1 MARCGLRLGHPA
13 QLRSG
18 RTFDSVELKTDQRTP
33 DAGRLAIVR
42 CDFHAKSLAMLE
54 SAVGA
59 VGYVIRKLNQ
69 VRESG
74 DTSQSRFEAIEI
86 IEAVI
91 LALVAVATA
100 WSGYQA
106 AQWAGKRAENYAEAS
121 RLRVTAEGLATLA
134 GQERI
139 YDSDT
144 FNSWLAAKLDGKQK
158 AAEFFERRFRDE
170 YRPAFTAW
178 SRTDPFNNA
187 QAPPG
192 PIFMPEYHNAKH
204 EQFLGLNKKAAEVA
218 DQGTKSGETGDQYVR
233 ITVLLATVL
242 LITAIGQRF
251 YFKTVRVVFMILA
264 CALLCLPLLQLL
276 MLPRI

>member
-1 MARCGLRLGHPA
+1 MR
-13 QLRSG
+13 
-18 RTFDSVELKTDQRTP
+18 D
-33 DAGRLAIVR
+33 
-42 CDFHAKSLAMLE
+42 
-54 SAVGA
+54 
-59 VGYVIRKLNQ
+59 N
-69 VRESG
+69 G
-74 DTSQSRFEAIEI
+74 DTSQSRLEWIEI
-86 IEAVI
+86 IEALI

-106 AQWAGKRAENYAEAS
+106 AAWAGKRSQEYAKAD
-121 RLRVTAEGLATLA
+121 RLRVTAQGLPTLA

-144 FNSWLAAKLDGKQK
+144 FNSWLAAKLDGKAE

-170 YRPAFTAW
+170 YRPAFAAW
-178 SRTDPFNNA
+178 MKADPFNNA

-192 PIFMPEYHNAKH
+192 PIFMTEYRNAKH
-204 EQFLGLNKKAAEVA
+204 EQFLGLTKQGTDIA

-251 YFKTVRVVFMILA
+251 RFKFVRVVFMILA
-264 CALLCLPLLQLL
+264 WVLLCIPFWNLLL
-276 MLPRI
+276 LPRI

>member
-1 MARCGLRLGHPA
+1 
-13 QLRSG
+13 
-18 RTFDSVELKTDQRTP
+18 
-33 DAGRLAIVR
+33 
-42 CDFHAKSLAMLE
+42 MLE

-69 VRESG
+69 VRENVLP
-74 DTSQSRFEAIEI
+74 SQSRFEAIEI

-106 AQWAGKRAENYAEAS
+106 AQWAGKRAEQYAEAT

-144 FNSWLAAKLDGKQK
+144 FNSWLVAKLDGKEK
-158 AAEFFERRFRDE
+158 VAEFFERRFRDE

-178 SRTDPFNNA
+178 LKTDPFNNA

-192 PIFMPEYHNAKH
+192 PIFMPDYHNATQ
-204 EQFLGLNKKAAEVA
+204 EQLLGLNNEAAQMAER
-218 DQGTKSGETGDQYVR
+218 GSKY
-233 ITVLLATVL
+233 
-242 LITAIGQRF
+242 
-251 YFKTVRVVFMILA
+251 
-264 CALLCLPLLQLL
+264 
-276 MLPRI
+276 

>member
-1 MARCGLRLGHPA
+1 
-13 QLRSG
+13 
-18 RTFDSVELKTDQRTP
+18 
-33 DAGRLAIVR
+33 
-42 CDFHAKSLAMLE
+42 MLE
-54 SAVGA
+54 SVGPL
-59 VGYVIRKLNQ
+59 GYVIRKLNQ
-69 VRESG
+69 VRKSG
-74 DTSQSRFEAIEI
+74 DTSQSRLEVIEI
-86 IEAVI
+86 IEALI

-106 AQWAGKRAENYAEAS
+106 AQWAGKRAELYAKAN

-144 FNSWLAAKLDGKQK
+144 FNSWLAAKLGGKEK
-158 AAEFFERRFRDE
+158 EAEFFERRFRDE

-178 SRTDPFNNA
+178 LKTDPFNNP
-187 QAPPG
+187 QASPG
-192 PIFMPEYHNAKH
+192 PIFMPDYHNAKH
-204 EQFLGLNKKAAEVA
+204 EQFLALGKEAADVA

-251 YFKTVRVVFMILA
+251 RFKSVRIVFMILA
-264 CALLCLPLLQLL
+264 SLLLCLPLWQLL
-276 MLPRI
+276 LLPRI

>member
-1 MARCGLRLGHPA
+1 
-13 QLRSG
+13 
-18 RTFDSVELKTDQRTP
+18 
-33 DAGRLAIVR
+33 
-42 CDFHAKSLAMLE
+42 MLE
-54 SAVGA
+54 SVGP
-59 VGYVIRKLNQ
+59 VGYVIRKLTQ
-69 VRESG
+69 VRASS
-74 DTSQSRFEAIEI
+74 DTSQVRFEVIEI
-86 IEAVI
+86 IEALI

-106 AQWAGKRAENYAEAS
+106 AEWAGKRAESYAQAS

-144 FNSWLAAKLDGKQK
+144 FNSWLAAKLDNKK
-158 AAEFFERRFRDE
+158 EAADFFQRRFRDE
-170 YRPAFTAW
+170 YRTAFAAW
-178 SRTDPFNNA
+178 MTTDPFNNA
-187 QAPPG
+187 QAPAG

-204 EQFLGLNKKAAEVA
+204 EQFLSLNKQSADVT

-251 YFKTVRVVFMILA
+251 HFRTVRVVFMILA
-264 CALLCLPLLQLL
+264 ALLLCLPLWQLL
-276 MLPRI
+276 VLPRI

>member
-1 MARCGLRLGHPA
+1 
-13 QLRSG
+13 
-18 RTFDSVELKTDQRTP
+18 
-33 DAGRLAIVR
+33 
-42 CDFHAKSLAMLE
+42 MLE
-54 SAVGA
+54 PSVGA

-69 VRESG
+69 VRGNISS
-74 DTSQSRFEAIEI
+74 SQSHFEVIEI

-106 AQWAGKRAENYAEAS
+106 AQWAGRRAEQYAEAS

-144 FNSWLAAKLDGKQK
+144 FNSWLGAKLDGK
-158 AAEFFERRFRDE
+158 AEVAEFFERRFRDE
-170 YRPAFTAW
+170 YRHAFRAW
-178 SRTDPFNNA
+178 MSTDPFKNA

-192 PIFMPEYHNAKH
+192 PIFMREYHNAKH
-204 EQFLGLNKKAAEVA
+204 EQFLSLNKKAAELA
-218 DQGTKSGETGDQYVR
+218 DQGTKSGETGDEYVR

-251 YFKTVRVVFMILA
+251 HFKTVRVVFMILA
-264 CALLCLPLLQLL
+264 FLLLCLPLLRLL

>member
-1 MARCGLRLGHPA
+1 
-13 QLRSG
+13 
-18 RTFDSVELKTDQRTP
+18 
-33 DAGRLAIVR
+33 
-42 CDFHAKSLAMLE
+42 MLE
-54 SAVGA
+54 SVGPL
-59 VGYVIRKLNQ
+59 GYVIRKLNQ
-69 VRESG
+69 VREG
-74 DTSQSRFEAIEI
+74 DLPSQSRFEAIEI

-106 AQWAGKRAENYAEAS
+106 ARWAGNRAREYAEAT
-121 RLRVTAEGLATLA
+121 RIRVTAEGLATLA

-144 FNSWLAAKLDGKQK
+144 FNSWLAAKMDGKK
-158 AAEFFERRFRDE
+158 EAAEFFERRFRDE

-178 SRTDPFNNA
+178 LRTDPFNNA
-187 QAPPG
+187 KAPPG
-192 PIFMPEYHNAKH
+192 PIFMPEYRNAKH

-251 YFKTVRVVFMILA
+251 HFKTVRIVFMILA
-264 CALLCLPLLQLL
+264 CLLLCLPLLQLL

>member
-1 MARCGLRLGHPA
+1 
-13 QLRSG
+13 
-18 RTFDSVELKTDQRTP
+18 
-33 DAGRLAIVR
+33 
-42 CDFHAKSLAMLE
+42 MLE
-54 SAVGA
+54 SVGPL
-59 VGYVIRKLNQ
+59 GHVIRKLNQ
-69 VRESG
+69 VREG
-74 DTSQSRFEAIEI
+74 DVPSQSRFEAIEI

-106 AQWAGKRAENYAEAS
+106 AQWAGKRAEQYAEAS

-144 FNSWLAAKLDGKQK
+144 FNSWLAAKLDGKAE

-178 SRTDPFNNA
+178 LKADPFNNA

-192 PIFMPEYHNAKH
+192 PIFMPDYHNAKH
-204 EQFLGLNKKAAEVA
+204 EQFLELTKQAAEMA
-218 DQGTKSGETGDQYVR
+218 EQGTKSGETGDQYVR

-251 YFKTVRVVFMILA
+251 RIKTARVVFMIFAWL
-264 CALLCLPLLQLL
+264 LLCLPLWQLL
-276 MLPRI
+276 MLPRS

>member
-1 MARCGLRLGHPA
+1 
-13 QLRSG
+13 
-18 RTFDSVELKTDQRTP
+18 
-33 DAGRLAIVR
+33 
-42 CDFHAKSLAMLE
+42 MLE
-54 SAVGA
+54 SLGPLR
-59 VGYVIRKLNQ
+59 YVIRRLDQ

-74 DTSQSRFEAIEI
+74 DTSKSRFEAIEI
-86 IEAVI
+86 IEALI

-106 AQWAGKRAENYAEAS
+106 AQWAGKRAADYAKAD

-139 YDSDT
+139 YDNDN
-144 FNSWLAAKLDGKQK
+144 FNSWLAAKLDGKTE
-158 AAEFFERRFRDE
+158 AAEFFERRFRGE
-170 YRPAFTAW
+170 YRLAFAAW
-178 SRTDPFNNA
+178 MKTDPFNNT

-192 PIFMPEYHNAKH
+192 PIFMPDYHNAKH
-204 EQFLGLNKKAAEVA
+204 EQFLGLTKQASDIA
-218 DQGTKSGETGDQYVR
+218 DQGAKSGETGDQYVR

-251 YFKTVRVVFMILA
+251 RFKSVRVVFMILA
-264 CALLCLPLLQLL
+264 WLLLCVPFWHLL

>member
-1 MARCGLRLGHPA
+1 
-13 QLRSG
+13 
-18 RTFDSVELKTDQRTP
+18 
-33 DAGRLAIVR
+33 
-42 CDFHAKSLAMLE
+42 MLE

-69 VRESG
+69 VRQSG

-86 IEAVI
+86 IEALI

-106 AQWAGKRAENYAEAS
+106 AKWAGNRAEQYAEAT
-121 RLRVTAEGLATLA
+121 RLPVTAEGLATLA

-139 YDSDT
+139 YDSDI
-144 FNSWLAAKLDGKQK
+144 FNSWLAAKLDGKVQV
-158 AAEFFERRFRDE
+158 ADFFERLFRDE
-170 YRPAFTAW
+170 YRPAFAAW
-178 SRTDPFNNA
+178 LGADPFNNA

-204 EQFLGLNKKAAEVA
+204 EQFLGLNKQAAEMA
-218 DQGTKSGETGDQYVR
+218 DRGTKSGETGDDYVR

-251 YFKTVRVVFMILA
+251 RFKAVRVVFMILA
-264 CALLCLPLLQLL
+264 CLLLCMPLLRLL

>member
-1 MARCGLRLGHPA
+1 
-13 QLRSG
+13 
-18 RTFDSVELKTDQRTP
+18 
-33 DAGRLAIVR
+33 
-42 CDFHAKSLAMLE
+42 MLE

-69 VRESG
+69 VRQSG

-86 IEAVI
+86 IEALI

-106 AQWAGKRAENYAEAS
+106 AKWAGSRAEQYAEAS

-144 FNSWLAAKLDGKQK
+144 FNSWLTAKLDGKSQT
-158 AAEFFERRFRDE
+158 AEFFERRFRDE
-170 YRPAFTAW
+170 YRPAFAAW
-178 SRTDPFNNA
+178 MKTDPFNNA

-192 PIFMPEYHNAKH
+192 PIFMPEYHNSNH
-204 EQFLGLNKKAAEVA
+204 EQFLRLNKQAVEKS
-218 DQGTKSGETGDQYVR
+218 DQGTKPGE
-233 ITVLLATVL
+233 
-242 LITAIGQRF
+242 
-251 YFKTVRVVFMILA
+251 
-264 CALLCLPLLQLL
+264 
-276 MLPRI
+276 

>member
-1 MARCGLRLGHPA
+1 
-13 QLRSG
+13 
-18 RTFDSVELKTDQRTP
+18 
-33 DAGRLAIVR
+33 
-42 CDFHAKSLAMLE
+42 MLE

-69 VRESG
+69 VGKSG

-106 AQWAGKRAENYAEAS
+106 AQWAGKRAEQYAEAT
-121 RLRVTAEGLATLA
+121 RLRINAEGLATLA

-139 YDSDT
+139 YDSET
-144 FNSWLAAKLDGKQK
+144 FNSWLAAKLDHKEE

-170 YRPAFTAW
+170 YRPAFMAW
-178 SRTDPFNNA
+178 LGADPFNNT

-204 EQFLGLNKKAAEVA
+204 EQFLGLNKEAADVA
-218 DQGTKSGETGDQYVR
+218 EQGTKSGERGDEYVR

-251 YFKTVRVVFMILA
+251 HFKTVRVVFMILA
-264 CALLCLPLLQLL
+264 FLLLCLPLLRLL

>member
-1 MARCGLRLGHPA
+1 
-13 QLRSG
+13 
-18 RTFDSVELKTDQRTP
+18 
-33 DAGRLAIVR
+33 
-42 CDFHAKSLAMLE
+42 MLE
-54 SAVGA
+54 SVGPL
-59 VGYVIRKLNQ
+59 GYIIRKLNQ
-69 VRESG
+69 VRES
-74 DTSQSRFEAIEI
+74 DKSQSRLEVIEI
-86 IEAVI
+86 IEALI

-106 AQWAGKRAENYAEAS
+106 AAWAGKRAQDYAKAN

-144 FNSWLAAKLDGKQK
+144 FNSWLAARFDGKAQ

-170 YRPAFTAW
+170 YRTAFAAW
-178 SRTDPFNNA
+178 MKTDPFNNA

-192 PIFMPEYHNAKH
+192 PIFMPDYHNAKH
-204 EQFLGLNKKAAEVA
+204 EQFLALNKQAAEIA

-251 YFKTVRVVFMILA
+251 RFKSVRVVFMILA
-264 CALLCLPLLQLL
+264 WLLLCLPFWQLL
-276 MLPRI
+276 VLPRI

>member
-1 MARCGLRLGHPA
+1 
-13 QLRSG
+13 
-18 RTFDSVELKTDQRTP
+18 
-33 DAGRLAIVR
+33 
-42 CDFHAKSLAMLE
+42 MLE
-54 SAVGA
+54 SVGPL
-59 VGYVIRKLNQ
+59 GYIIRKLNQ
-69 VRESG
+69 VRQSG
-74 DTSQSRFEAIEI
+74 DTSQSRLEIIEI
-86 IEAVI
+86 IEALI

-106 AQWAGKRAENYAEAS
+106 AAWAGKRAQEYAKAN

-144 FNSWLAAKLDGKQK
+144 FNSWLAARFDGKAQ

-170 YRPAFTAW
+170 YRTAFAAW
-178 SRTDPFNNA
+178 MKTDPFNNA

-192 PIFMPEYHNAKH
+192 PIFMPDYHNAKH
-204 EQFLGLNKKAAEVA
+204 EQFLGLNKQAAEIA

-251 YFKTVRVVFMILA
+251 RFKSVRVVFMILA
-264 CALLCLPLLQLL
+264 FILLCLPLWQLL
-276 MLPRI
+276 VLPRM

>member
-1 MARCGLRLGHPA
+1 
-13 QLRSG
+13 
-18 RTFDSVELKTDQRTP
+18 
-33 DAGRLAIVR
+33 
-42 CDFHAKSLAMLE
+42 MLE
-54 SAVGA
+54 SVGPI
-59 VGYVIRKLNQ
+59 GYVIRKLNQ
-69 VRESG
+69 MRETG
-74 DTSQSRFEAIEI
+74 DTSQVRFEVVEI
-86 IEAVI
+86 IEALI

-106 AQWAGKRAENYAEAS
+106 AEWAGKRAQQYSEAS
-121 RLRVTAEGLATLA
+121 RVRVTAEGLTTLA

-144 FNSWLAAKLDGKQK
+144 FNSWIAAKLDGKAE

-170 YRPAFTAW
+170 YRPAFAAW
-178 SRTDPFNNA
+178 MKTDPFNNA

-204 EQFLGLNKKAAEVA
+204 EQFLGLSKQAAEIA

-251 YFKTVRVVFMILA
+251 RVKVVRVAFMILA
-264 CALLCLPLLQLL
+264 CLLLCLPLLPLL
-276 MLPRI
+276 TLPRI

>member
-1 MARCGLRLGHPA
+1 
-13 QLRSG
+13 
-18 RTFDSVELKTDQRTP
+18 
-33 DAGRLAIVR
+33 
-42 CDFHAKSLAMLE
+42 MLE
-54 SAVGA
+54 SVGS

-69 VRESG
+69 VREKVLP
-74 DTSQSRFEAIEI
+74 SQSRFETIEI

-106 AQWAGKRAENYAEAS
+106 AQWAGKRAEKYAEAS
-121 RLRVTAEGLATLA
+121 RIRVTAEGLATLA

-144 FNSWLAAKLDGKQK
+144 FNSWLAAKLDGKEE
-158 AAEFFERRFRDE
+158 AASFFERRFRDE
-170 YRPAFTAW
+170 YRSAFTAW
-178 SRTDPFNNA
+178 LATDPFNNA

-192 PIFMPEYHNAKH
+192 PIFTPDYHNAKH
-204 EQFLGLNKKAAEVA
+204 EQFLGLCKQAAEVA
-218 DQGTKSGETGDQYVR
+218 DQGVKSGETGDKYVR

-251 YFKTVRVVFMILA
+251 RVKAARVVFMILA
-264 CALLCLPLLQLL
+264 CLLLCLPVLQLL